1 MGDSFC
7 LPPMLAGEKMSQ
19 VPGRISAMSSSPF
32 GTSVLITGPEQLLAQ
47 RIVAETR
54 QRALMAHPEAEVNE
68 INASELE
75 DAMLSEVIGGS
86 LFSSHIVAVIDDV
99 GSCPPA
105 VVDQLVAAATNPPED
120 LCLILLHPG
129 GVKGKGLIDK
139 LKKAKVR
146 VETVAA
152 MKPWEVPSFVL
163 AEAKRQ
169 KIRMHQDAADE
180 LVAAVGHDLRA
191 LASAINQ
198 LVADSGANEID
209 AALVRRYFAG
219 RAEVSGFAVADAVLA
234 GNPTI
239 AMERLRWALETGVA
253 PVLITSAVASSFRGL
268 AKYLDAQK
276 SRLRGADLAR
286 HIGVPPF
293 KIKDYA
299 RASNTWQ
306 VGGVAEAIRLIAKGD
321 AEVKGAATDAA
332 FALERMV
339 LGVLQQRRR

>member
-1 MGDSFC
+1 MT
-7 LPPMLAGEKMSQ
+7 
-19 VPGRISAMSSSPF
+19 SPF
-32 GTSVLITGPEQLLAQ
+32 GTALLISGPEQLLAQ
-47 RIVAETR
+47 RIVAETKS
-54 QRALMAHPEAEVNE
+54 RAMASHPEAEVNE
-68 INASELE
+68 ILASELE
-75 DAMLSEVIGGS
+75 DSMLSEVIGGS
-86 LFSSHIVAVIDDV
+86 LFASHIIAVIDDV
-99 GSCPPA
+99 GSCPPS
-105 VVDQLVAAATNPPED
+105 VVDQLVAVAKDPPEE

-139 LKKAKVR
+139 LKKAKVP

-152 MKPWEVPSFVL
+152 LKPWEVPGFVMG
-163 AEAKRQ
+163 EAKRQ
-169 KIRMHQDAADE
+169 RIRMHQDAADE

-198 LVADSGANEID
+198 LVSDSGANEID
-209 AALVRRYFAG
+209 AAIVRRYFAG
-219 RAEVSGFAVADAVLA
+219 RAEISGFAVADAVLA
-234 GNPTI
+234 GNPTV

-268 AKYLDAQK
+268 AKYLDAQHG
-276 SRLRGADLAR
+276 RLRGNDLAR
-286 HIGVPPF
+286 EIGVPPF
-293 KIKDYA
+293 KLKDYA

-306 VGGVAEAIRLIAKGD
+306 VGGVAEAIRIIARGD